1 MKLVTLNS
9 TATETTPPWV
19 KPANSTAYTMPLEYP
34 YAGPNRHE
42 RRKLAKLTRQ
52 KRVNK
57 GV

>member
-34 YAGPNRHE
+34 YAGPN
-42 RRKLAKLTRQ
+42 
-52 KRVNK
+52 
-57 GV
+57 